1 LVKFSIFERRPSK
14 PTSKING
21 KADHGIISQTCDKRE
36 GINKTLNYYNR
47 DISQYYLLV
56 ALFQWPNHGGGILNR
71 REAHHET
78 KINPKVVAKLTTR
91 WRFYTGDSVTATPAV
106 WNGVVYF
113 PSYNGNLYAI
123 CAKTGDVIWQ
133 KNLTQITK
141 SPIAILSRTTP
152 VVTKD
157 LLLVAIFGP
166 ALVLAVDRKMG
177 DLVWSTLLDPHP
189 LAVITMS
196 GTAYKR

>member
-1 LVKFSIFERRPSK
+1 MEDD
-14 PTSKING
+14 
-21 KADHGIISQTCDKRE
+21 A
-36 GINKTLNYYNR
+36 
-47 DISQYYLLV
+47 LV
-56 ALFQWPNHGGGILNR
+56 AKTIWLLLLCISCKVVMAFEGFDDSQWPNHGGGILNR

-78 KINPKVVAKLTTR
+78 KINPKVVAKLTTH

-106 WNGVVYF
+106 WNGVVYV

-133 KNLTQITK
+133 KNLTQITN

-166 ALVLAVDRKMG
+166 ALVLAVDRKTG